1 MAIVRSRPSWE
12 LAKPDST
19 PQTAILVC
27 LVATLSYLAPKLAS
41 ALLLHPGTV
50 WPLWPGC
57 ALLVSVLVMVPPR
70 IWPIVVPAAL
80 AGFALF
86 DMQAGVPIGSIA
98 WFILADTV
106 QVLTAAL
113 CLSYFFDGMPRLNS
127 VMAVCKYS
135 LFAVLLAPTAGA
147 FFSALGIR
155 DDYWRS
161 WGISFLSE
169 ALAFVTLTP
178 AILSWV
184 GGGPAWA
191 RKSRAYYLEFAALI
205 AGLVILSYG
214 TFTASQSDASPLMLY
229 ACVPFLLWAALRFG
243 SWGSSSAAIVISF
256 ISIWGAVR
264 GRGPFINE
272 GPLSSMMALQL
283 FLIFV
288 AAPFTVLAALVEERK
303 QAEKAL
309 REGEERL
316 RLAVQAGRVYA
327 FEWDMASDVIVRTG
341 QCKDILDWMEDPT
354 RDIGREF
361 VARVHTDDREAYAAT
376 ETGLTIENSAYHT
389 SYRMLRPDGS
399 VIWLEESGRASF
411 DDQGRMLKT
420 TGLVADVTER
430 KQAEAALRETE
441 ERFRLVA
448 DTAPALIWMS
458 GIDKL
463 CTFFNKGWLDFTGR
477 SLQQESGNGWAE
489 GVHPEDQPRC
499 LLTYTH
505 AFDRRESFSMTY
517 RLRRH
522 DGEYRWILHQGVP
535 RFSVD
540 GSFAGYI
547 GSCIDITEQKRAEE
561 ALSTVSQRLIQA
573 HEEERTW
580 LAREL
585 HDDINQRLALLAVTL
600 EVVKRDLP
608 MAAAEAR
615 RSVGEIKEQ
624 VKDLGN
630 DVQALSHRLHSSKL
644 EILGLEKAAV
654 AFCSELFHRHRVEI
668 DFHCENIPKRLP
680 PEISIC
686 LFRVLQEALQNA
698 IKHSGSR
705 HLRVW
710 LRGGADEIELAVHD
724 SGVGFEPEEA
734 IRTHGLGIISMK
746 ERLKLVDGQFS
757 IESKSQ
763 RGTSI
768 HVWVPLGPRMKSVVA
783 VG

>member
-1 MAIVRSRPSWE
+1 
-12 LAKPDST
+12 
-19 PQTAILVC
+19 
-27 LVATLSYLAPKLAS
+27 
-41 ALLLHPGTV
+41 
-50 WPLWPGC
+50 
-57 ALLVSVLVMVPPR
+57 MVPRR
-70 IWPIVVPAAL
+70 IWPIVVSAAF

-135 LFAVLLAPTAGA
+135 LFAVLLAPSAGA
-147 FFSALGIR
+147 FFSAPGIR
-155 DDYWRS
+155 DGYWRS
-161 WGISFLSE
+161 WGVSVRSE

-243 SWGSSSAAIVISF
+243 SWGSSSAVIVISF

-309 REGEERL
+309 RDGEERL

-341 QCKDILDWMEDPT
+341 QCRDILDWMEDPT
-354 RDIGREF
+354 RDTGREF

-376 ETGLTIENSAYHT
+376 ETGLTIENPAYHI
-389 SYRMLRPDGS
+389 SYRMLRPDSS

-411 DDQGRMLKT
+411 DQGRMLKT

-441 ERFRLVA
+441 GRFRLVA

-463 CTFFNKGWLDFTGR
+463 WTFFNKGWLDFTGR

-489 GVHPEDQPRC
+489 GVHPEDQPQC

-573 HEEERTW
+573 HEEERTRI
-580 LAREL
+580 AREL
-585 HDDINQRLALLAVTL
+585 HDDINQRLALLDLHLKGLRHCISDSATELGHEL
-600 EVVKRDLP
+600 E
-608 MAAAEAR
+608 AATKQVE
-615 RSVGEIKEQ
+615 EIAS
-624 VKDLGN
+624 

-644 EILGLEKAAV
+644 EILGLEKAAA
-654 AFCSELFHRHRVEI
+654 AFCGELFHRHRVEI

-705 HLRVW
+705 HLRVK

-746 ERLKLVDGQFS
+746 ERLKLVAGQLS
-757 IESKSQ
+757 IESKPQ

-768 HVWVPLGPRMKSVVA
+768 HVRVPLGPRMKSVVA
-783 VG
+783 AD